1 MTDAPLIEGSL
12 KQWTMLYMM
21 ERRLTIDEALAV
33 QKLLEADPKLAYV
46 YEHWDQ
52 PAAKFPSY
60 VFDSIVI
67 LLRGKVLH
75 WMDKYNEGH
84 RARCMFTG
92 AS

>member
-1 MTDAPLIEGSL
+1 
-12 KQWTMLYMM
+12 MM

-75 WMDKYNEGH
+75 WMDKYND
-84 RARCMFTG
+84 G
-92 AS
+92 AIDSIEYPSEEINPEDIPF

>member
-1 MTDAPLIEGSL
+1 MTLVEASL
-12 KQWTMLYMM
+12 KQKVVLYMM

-33 QKLLEADPKLAYV
+33 VKLLESDPKLAYV
-46 YEHWDQ
+46 HGHWDQ
-52 PAAKFPSY
+52 PATNFPSY

-92 AS
+92 ES